1 MKTANMA
8 RSRHSGNRQAGQTTT
23 LIVLALGLF
32 LLGAIGIAVD
42 ISNWWFHRQMAQ
54 GAADAACTAGIM
66 DMLANAEGQSVG
78 NFPSG
83 SPPAAYTCS
92 SSGAST
98 SAPCAYANLNGYSG
112 AGRVAG
118 QPSNDVQ
125 VIFPTTLPGSGLQ
138 VCSSTVPPPCI
149 PATVASPYLVINVFD
164 RTPTT
169 FTGLLRGSTTVDVA
183 ASAACALT
191 YADAPIPILVL
202 DPQNPNIKPAVSALN
217 VQGTP
222 TITIVGGPQKSIQVN
237 TADSGK
243 AGAAVTVG
251 GNALIDLHL
260 GGPAGPPGTGS
271 DIGIFGAVAEP
282 AVPKNFNPGT
292 TGHWEQGAP
301 VSDPFAQV
309 CAPSQSTDCLATING
324 FSAPTKPGAPAV
336 PADQTTKG
344 CTSIPCA
351 VAYQDHG
358 CPNTAATRSNG
369 KCLLYTAGLYD
380 STTGF
385 STGIQIGPGGGTS
398 GIIGLFDPGLY
409 YIGGGA
415 AGGLSLN
422 SLSTVRPG
430 TGVGDGSGGVV
441 FYFAGVA
448 TVGVASNS
456 GSVTFDPF
464 NSLKGPVDSSG
475 TAYPDNSTTLNKT
488 YGNGVKCASGSV
500 VPTNLQG
507 GGAGVNIQGNIL
519 LGACS
524 GYYGDPLGTSEPAA
538 SGEQHQFL
546 FFQDRSGTSVNPQ
559 WGGGGQFLLAG
570 TMYFRSCNSS
580 GTGVNCGA
588 VGTYWNDIF
597 TLQGNS
603 GSGTYVLGEIVTDNL
618 SLGGTSGITMD
629 LNPNVAYPILKATLI
644 Q

>member
-1 MKTANMA
+1 MTPTNSAMG
-8 RSRHSGNRQAGQTTT
+8 RHIRNRQAGQTTT
-23 LIVLALGLF
+23 IVALALGLF
-32 LLGAIGIAVD
+32 LLGVTGLAVD
-42 ISNWWFHRQMAQ
+42 VTNWVFHRQMAQ

-66 DMLANAEGQSVG
+66 DMLANAQGQSVG
-78 NFPSG
+78 SFPSG
-83 SPPAAYTCS
+83 SPPATYKCS
-92 SSGAST
+92 DTGASA

-118 QPSNDVQ
+118 GASNDVQ
-125 VIFPTTLPGSGLQ
+125 VMFPTSSGSGLQ
-138 VCSSTVPPPCI
+138 VCSSTVAPPCI
-149 PATVASPYLVINVFD
+149 PATVGNPYLVVNVFD
-164 RTPTT
+164 RVPTT
-169 FTGLLRGSTTVDVA
+169 FTGILTGKRTTDVA
-183 ASAACALT
+183 ASAVCVIT

-202 DPQNPNIKPAVSALN
+202 DPKNPTVSPAVSALN

-222 TITIVGGPQKSIQVN
+222 TIAIVGGPQKSIQVN
-237 TADSGK
+237 TADSGS
-243 AGAAVTVG
+243 ANYAVTVG
-251 GNALIDLHL
+251 GNAKIDLHL

-271 DIGIFGAVAEP
+271 DIGIFGVVPEP
-282 AVPKNFNPGT
+282 LVTKNFDPGT
-292 TGHWEQGAP
+292 TGHWEQGSP

-309 CAPSQSTDCLATING
+309 CAPGQSTNCLATING

-336 PADQTTKG
+336 PTDQTTKG
-344 CTSIPCA
+344 CATIPCS
-351 VAYQDHG
+351 VAYMDHG
-358 CPNTAATRSNG
+358 CPRPGTTRG
-369 KCLLYTAGLYD
+369 DGHCLLFTPGLYD

-398 GIIGLFDPGLY
+398 GKIGLFDPGLY
-409 YIGGGA
+409 YVGGGA

-422 SLSTVRPG
+422 SLSTVRSG
-430 TGVGDGSGGVV
+430 TGVGDGITGGVV
-441 FYFAGVA
+441 FYFAGSA
-448 TVGVASNS
+448 TVSVAADS
-456 GSVTFDPF
+456 GTVTLDPF

-475 TAYPDNSTTLNKT
+475 TPYQDNSTTLNKT
-488 YGNGVKCASGSV
+488 YGNGVKCASGSI
-500 VPTNLQG
+500 VPGNLQG
-507 GGAGVNIQGNIL
+507 GGAGVALQGNIL

-546 FFQDRSGTSVNPQ
+546 FFQDRSGTSLNPA
-559 WGGGGQFLLAG
+559 WGGDGKFLLAG

-597 TLQGNS
+597 TMKGNS

-618 SLGGTSGITMD
+618 SLKGNSGIIMD
-629 LNPNVAYPILKATLI
+629 LNPNIAYPTLKATLI